1 MASAGFGARNA
12 ATPEAAPPKLTKEG
26 PNGASLSRM
35 GSPQD
40 GEALRKGWKA
50 DLKAS
55 GKIEGNKWWIIDP
68 RKNEHVGHWDGVT
81 SLALVFTALVT
92 PYEVAFLPAPRACC
106 LDSLFFI
113 NRVVDLIFVLDMCLQ
128 FCLAYPNYI
137 SVLDGTAWITDY
149 RKIARNYLRG

>member
-12 ATPEAAPPKLTKEG
+12 ATPGAAPPKLTKEG

-68 RKNEHVGHWDGVT
+68 RKNEHVGQRKH
-81 SLALVFTALVT
+81 TAGRS
-92 PYEVAFLPAPRACC
+92 PAVRYTENP
-106 LDSLFFI
+106 FFSSKFK
-113 NRVVDLIFVLDMCLQ
+113 RFH
-128 FCLAYPNYI
+128 
-137 SVLDGTAWITDY
+137 
-149 RKIARNYLRG
+149 